1 MPSPAIEVY
10 SVRASS
16 VAHLSDDNIK
26 HISLPFIGAMRT
38 GKQEP
43 PRLKMVVKVR
53 PMRADKAARMA
64 AIDAAVRKARRAGL
78 FDHCEWQP

>member
-1 MPSPAIEVY
+1 MPSPAVEVY

-26 HISLPFIGAMRT
+26 HISLPFISAMRAAA
-38 GKQEP
+38 QEP
-43 PRLKMVVKVR
+43 PRLKMVVTIR
-53 PMRADKAARMA
+53 PIRAEKAARMA
-64 AIDAAVRKARRAGL
+64 AIDAAVREARRAGL